1 MTKPKKVVAED
12 VKAAAEIEVKKT
24 ARKASR
30 ALTEGV
36 KKAVDTVAGDVKEA
50 VDNEKLAG
58 QMAAGRV
65 KAKAERVIA
74 EQQTKAAAKKEALK
88 APAKAA
94 KAAKTNIVLQ
104 SPLGGEITPE
114 EIAAK
119 LPKGTLNAYVR
130 IDQNKIY
137 WVKKDETGSVDIW

>member
-1 MTKPKKVVAED
+1 MAKAKMTAEEL
-12 VKAAAEIEVKKT
+12 KTAAEIEVKKA

-30 ALTEGV
+30 AVTDGV
-36 KKAVDTVAGDVKEA
+36 KKAVDTVAGDVKDA
-50 VDNEKLAG
+50 VEKEKLANE
-58 QMAAGRV
+58 MTAGRV
-65 KAKAERVIA
+65 KAKVERVKA
-74 EQQTKAAAKKEALK
+74 EEKEKAEEKKEALK
-88 APAKAA
+88 APLKAA
-94 KAAKTNIVLQ
+94 KAVKMNIVIQ
-104 SPLGGEITPE
+104 SPLGGEITTE

>member
-1 MTKPKKVVAED
+1 MAKAKMTAEEA
-12 VKAAAEIEVKKT
+12 KAAAEIEVKKA
-24 ARKASR
+24 ARKASH
-30 ALTEGV
+30 AVADGV
-36 KKAVDTVAGDVKEA
+36 KKAVDTVAGDVKDVVEK
-50 VDNEKLAG
+50 EKLANE
-58 QMAAGRV
+58 MTAGRV
-65 KAKAERVIA
+65 KAKVERVAA
-74 EQQTKAAAKKEALK
+74 EEKAKAAAKKEAMK
-88 APAKAA
+88 APLKTVKAA
-94 KAAKTNIVLQ
+94 KMTIVIQ